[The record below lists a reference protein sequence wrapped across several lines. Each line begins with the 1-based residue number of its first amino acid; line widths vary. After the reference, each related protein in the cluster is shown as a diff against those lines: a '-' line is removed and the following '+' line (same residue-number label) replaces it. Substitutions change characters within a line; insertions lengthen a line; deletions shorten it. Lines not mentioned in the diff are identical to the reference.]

1 MASSEIVVTVGADAT
16 ELEKGLNE
24 VTNEASKK
32 GGEATSKATGFASI
46 LGRAY
51 GVASMIGGV
60 FSGIFDGVMSIA
72 RKAQELRNLSVAT
85 GMPIEQLQKYEV
97 LAKNAGMS
105 LSSFAHSI
113 AEFNKNMGA
122 AKIRG
127 SEANAALT
135 KLGFGMAD
143 ITKGN
148 FKYNDALL
156 ALAASYEAGTDQ
168 ATLMHYGV
176 QLFGSSF
183 EQLLPIIKQG
193 TINIKKQMDD
203 LGVSND
209 SLARSAANAS
219 DVINRASQKI
229 ENGLINIVGLF
240 AQAGE
245 DILDETD
252 LLMNKVYGLLR
263 RGVGTSN
270 ETITKDYADAVVKQ
284 MSSGKS
290 KEEQKRYFE
299 YYGAQLDEE
308 SKKVYDA
315 RIKELM
321 SANGRKLTPLGLSEA
336 QGASTMQQ
344 MGGGDIVSAIA
355 FTPLE
360 RIATATEETARNTA
374 KDTSM
379 PQTDYTSNL
388 KNIQLGF

>member
-32 GGEATSKATGFASI
+32 GGEATSKATSFAAI

-51 GVASMIGGV
+51 GVASMIAGV
-60 FSGIFDGVMSIA
+60 VSQMFEGFMVAA

-85 GMPIEQLQKYEV
+85 GLPIDQLQRYEV
-97 LAKNAGMS
+97 LAKNAGVS
-105 LSSFAHSI
+105 LTTFAHSV
-113 AEFNKNMGA
+113 AEFNKKMGE

-135 KLGFGMAD
+135 KLGFGLAD

-148 FKYNDALL
+148 FNYNDALL

-193 TINIKKQMDD
+193 TLNIKKQMDD
-203 LGVSND
+203 LNVSND
-209 SLARSAANAS
+209 KLARSAANAA
-219 DVINRASQKI
+219 DVANRTGQKV
-229 ENGLINIVGLF
+229 ENALINIAGLF

-252 LLMNKVYGLLR
+252 LFMNKVYGVLR
-263 RGVGTSN
+263 RSVGTSN
-270 ETITKDYADAVVKQ
+270 ETIAKDYADAVVKQ
-284 MSSGKS
+284 MSGGKT

-299 YYGAQLDEE
+299 YYGSNLDAE
-308 SKKVYDA
+308 SKKIYDA
-315 RIKELM
+315 RIKELTE
-321 SANGRKLTPLGLSEA
+321 ANGKKLTPLGLTEA
-336 QGASTMQQ
+336 QGASTIQQ

-360 RIATATEETARNTA
+360 RIAAATEQTA
-374 KDTSM
+374 KNTEKI
-379 PQTDYTSNL
+379 QTVEDAAPVKTPLSNL
-388 KNIQLGF
+388 GF